1 MGWPSH
7 TCENRRNSIICSRV
21 FVAQKN
27 VAARCSRNCQAYDG
41 MLWALLSGHN
51 LWPVFTSFCFDM
63 FISIVFKNTES
74 DLDFKALYGIIT
86 LPKWW
91 FSNRKDC
98 CFEGPIFHNKGN
110 VFERFNNVKD
120 TNSLLKSLNPSSL
133 IVIIAISSF
142 GFHSCAR
149 ATPDTGFRG
158 LLESHLCNNSP
169 WEMLVASWI
178 FCVSVV

>member
-1 MGWPSH
+1 MLVKTEGTLS
-7 TCENRRNSIICSRV
+7 
-21 FVAQKN
+21 FVHA
-27 VAARCSRNCQAYDG
+27 C
-41 MLWALLSGHN
+41 LWAKKTWPHDAQEIVRHMMACFGLYFQVIIFDQFLL
-51 LWPVFTSFCFDM
+51 LLLDM

-120 TNSLLKSLNPSSL
+120 TDSLLKSVNPSSL

-149 ATPDTGFRG
+149 ATPDRGFRG